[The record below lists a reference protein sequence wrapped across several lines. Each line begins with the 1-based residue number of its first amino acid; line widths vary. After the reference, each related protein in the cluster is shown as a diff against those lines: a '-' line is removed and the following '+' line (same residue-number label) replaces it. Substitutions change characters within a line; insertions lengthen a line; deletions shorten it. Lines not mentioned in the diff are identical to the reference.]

1 MSHQSV
7 GPGERLRARFRRL
20 DSSRLRPILMIG
32 VPALVVI
39 VGAAFFL
46 LGGRYVSTDNAYV
59 KADMVA
65 VSPKVSGTIAK
76 VFVNENEA
84 VEAGQPLFQLDQDDY
99 RIALDEA
106 EAQLKQAAAK
116 VKGQQARYR
125 MTLEQMGL
133 AKANAEYY
141 EREFDRQNQ
150 LAKRDFASKQKLD
163 EARHNL
169 ETAKQLTK
177 VLAASMGEIVASLDE
192 APEAPVEQHSAYRA
206 ALGAR
211 DNAALNLKRT
221 TVRAPFAGVLGK
233 QPQVGDTVAAG
244 TPVVSLISSDRVWVE
259 ANFKETQLTDV
270 KPGQKVSIEIDT
282 YPGREWEGHVAS
294 IAQGTGAEFSILPAQ
309 NSTGNW
315 VKVVQ
320 RIPVRIAI
328 DRREG
333 DPVIRAGMSCEV
345 DIDTESEPVE
355 MRPEPAGPTSAGR
368 EHTS

>member
-1 MSHQSV
+1 MPEQSAR
-7 GPGERLRARFRRL
+7 PGERFRARFRQL
-20 DSSRLRPILMIG
+20 ASSRLRPILMIG

-39 VGAAFFL
+39 AGAAFFL

-59 KADMVA
+59 KADMVS
-65 VSPKVSGTIAK
+65 VSPKVSGTIKK
-76 VFVNENEA
+76 VFVEENQI
-84 VEAGQPLFQLDQDDY
+84 VEAGQPLFELDQDDY

-125 MTLEQMGL
+125 MTLEQLEL
-133 AKANAEYY
+133 ARSNGEYY
-141 EREFDRQNQ
+141 QREFERQSQ

-163 EARHNL
+163 EARHDL
-169 ETAKQLTK
+169 ETARQLAK
-177 VLAASMGEIVASLDE
+177 VLAASMGEIVASLDG
-192 APEAPVEQHSAYRA
+192 APEAPVEQHSVWRA

-233 QPQVGDTVAAG
+233 QPQIGDTVAAG
-244 TPVVSLISSDRVWVE
+244 TPVVSLISRDRVWVE

-270 KPGQKVSIEIDT
+270 KPGQKVKVEIDT
-282 YPGREWEGHVAS
+282 YPGHEWEGHVAS

-328 DRREG
+328 DRHEG
-333 DPVIRAGMSCEV
+333 DPDIRSGMSCEV
-345 DIDTESEPVE
+345 EVDTASEAAPVQHASTGKG
-355 MRPEPAGPTSAGR
+355 PAS
-368 EHTS
+368 